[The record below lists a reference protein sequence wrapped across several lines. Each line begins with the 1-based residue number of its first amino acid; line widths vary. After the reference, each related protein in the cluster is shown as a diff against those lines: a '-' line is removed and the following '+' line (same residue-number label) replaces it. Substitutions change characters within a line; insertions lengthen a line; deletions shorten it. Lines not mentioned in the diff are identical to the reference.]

1 MRKNGPERGLAL
13 PAVGRLKDYT
23 SFGRLA
29 LIAGAVFVLAWIC
42 LVVPRGLER
51 TAPIWLSNALM
62 LAVLRTSPRSSWP
75 KLIAVGATANLL
87 ANVVA
92 GDPA

>member
-1 MRKNGPERGLAL
+1 VSALLSEWSALLRKNGPKRGLAL

-29 LIAGAVFVLAWIC
+29 LIAGAVFGLAWIS

-62 LAVLRTSPRSSWP
+62 LAVCGFRRGPPGR
-75 KLIAVGATANLL
+75 N
-87 ANVVA
+87 
-92 GDPA
+92 